1 MEKGNNPDSI
11 RAIQRA
17 FAILSCFSS
26 ERTSATLTELARQT
40 DLPAT
45 TVTRVLST
53 LKSIHYVSRHKDGR
67 YTVGS
72 RLVRLALTTLQSI
85 RLYDIATVYLEKLSE
100 ETGET
105 ANLAIQDENGHA
117 FYVQQVP
124 SRQAIRHEP
133 WLGKKL
139 PSKGSVNAAALR
151 GEAGIEGFVSSR
163 ETIEKDV
170 TAIAAPVFGPDGSIK
185 GSFCVTGP
193 SFRISD
199 DDIKTIGKCV
209 VKSARAASLED
220 QKTETEPR
228 RNLPPD
234 GSIAPLAN
242 AICPRGSTGAAQVA
256 RPRPWLRE

>member
-1 MEKGNNPDSI
+1 MKKGNYPGSI

-17 FAILSCFSS
+17 FAILSCFSA

-53 LKSIHYVSRHKDGR
+53 LKSIHYVSRQKDGR

-72 RLVRLALTTLQSI
+72 QLVRLALTALQSI
-85 RLYDIATVYLEKLSE
+85 RLYDIAAAYLERLSQ

-105 ANLAIQDENGHA
+105 ANLAIQDETGHA

-124 SRQAIRHEP
+124 SRQAIRHES
-133 WLGKKL
+133 WLGKTL
-139 PSKGSVNAAALR
+139 PSKGSVNVAALR
-151 GEAGIEGFVSSR
+151 GEVGIEGFVSSR

-170 TAIAAPVFGPDGSIK
+170 TAIAAPVFGPDKSIH

-199 DDIKTIGKCV
+199 EDIKTIGECV
-209 VKSARAASLED
+209 VKAAREASLE
-220 QKTETEPR
+220 
-228 RNLPPD
+228 L
-234 GSIAPLAN
+234 GAPLDDD
-242 AICPRGSTGAAQVA
+242 R
-256 RPRPWLRE
+256 